1 MRALN
6 PGGTYATVGGESM
19 GLLFRHLFEGMW
31 IRVTTS
37 RKCVLIGFRANRDLA
52 YLNECFEAGRLL
64 PVLDGPYTLDQAPDA
79 FRRFGAGMHQGKV
92 VIAM

>member
-1 MRALN
+1 M
-6 PGGTYATVGGESM
+6 
-19 GLLFRHLFEGMW
+19 
-31 IRVTTS
+31 
-37 RKCVLIGFRANRDLA
+37 A